1 MWEGNGCFFIDY
13 HLVYV
18 KQKYSSTF
26 NLNLMRGVSM
36 KTKLLGTAL
45 ALGLA
50 AAPIAAI
57 AGGVGG
63 GNASSNW
70 TIYGWQNWSYEFL
83 DFDDGTNNRNSSR
96 INNNAANIG
105 FAASLPTGMSLG
117 GQDVNV
123 NFQCEQFTFHNRFNG
138 FSDFCNRNSKIS
150 LSGSFGEIMF
160 GQWLLPH
167 NEMVAQWVD
176 PFYDAGADSH
186 TSIMGNVGG
195 AQGFFYNGS
204 FGASQAFNR
213 RQEEIVQYWSPNL
226 NGLTFRVATTNAATL
241 GSNGDNGPDAD
252 LDPRIWSTGVAY
264 DNTMANGNNIWLAAT
279 YEIHDE
285 WAAVQLGCDDSDDK
299 SWRLAG
305 RYIHQ
310 WGNGMSTQISAM
322 WEDIEYDIE
331 GCGGAIPLTG
341 VSDGSGNLEVERD
354 SWMVSGKQTFGNGFD
369 FRFSYMDGDELDCDN
384 GCTTDDDTDASAFNL
399 GLYYTMPAG
408 TELRVTYSEVDNEEN
423 AAYDFGIG
431 GSGVATGEDVEMFAF
446 GIVQWF

>member
-1 MWEGNGCFFIDY
+1 
-13 HLVYV
+13 
-18 KQKYSSTF
+18 
-26 NLNLMRGVSM
+26 M

-50 AAPIAAI
+50 APFAAT

-63 GNASSNW
+63 GNANSTW
-70 TIYGWQNWSYEFL
+70 TIYGWQNWSYELL
-83 DFDDGTNNRNSSR
+83 DYDQGGESRNSSR

-105 FAASLPTGMSLG
+105 FAASLDTGMSVG
-117 GQDVNV
+117 GAPMKV

-150 LSGSFGEIMF
+150 LSGTFGEIMF

-195 AQGFFYNGS
+195 NQAFFYNGS

-213 RQEEIVQYWSPNL
+213 RQEEIVQYWSPNM
-226 NGLTFRVATTNAATL
+226 NGLHFRIATTNAATTDD
-241 GSNGDNGPDAD
+241 NGDNLVVGTSGAD
-252 LDPRIWSTGVAY
+252 ELDPRIWSMGVAY
-264 DNTMANGNNIWLAAT
+264 ENTLANGNNIWLAAT
-279 YEIHDE
+279 YEVHDE

-322 WEDIEYDIE
+322 YEDLEYDHE
-331 GCGGAIPLTG
+331 GCVNGVDAMMNPTVGGILN
-341 VSDGSGNLEVERD
+341 GNHALAQNDRDVERD
-354 SWMVSGKQTFGNGFD
+354 AWMVSGKQTFGNGFD
-369 FRFSYMDGDELDCDN
+369 FRFSYMDGDELDCST
-384 GCTTDDDTDASAFNL
+384 CITEDDTDATAINL
-399 GLYYTMPAG
+399 GLFYTMPAG
-408 TELRVTYSEVDNEEN
+408 TELRVTYSEVDNEDN
-423 AAYDFGIG
+423 ASYDFGIG
-431 GSGVATGEDVEMFAF
+431 GSGVDSGEDVEMIAF

>member
-1 MWEGNGCFFIDY
+1 
-13 HLVYV
+13 
-18 KQKYSSTF
+18 
-26 NLNLMRGVSM
+26 M

-45 ALGLA
+45 ALSLA
-50 AAPIAAI
+50 APFAASA

-63 GNASSNW
+63 GNANSMW

-83 DFDDGTNNRNSSR
+83 DYDEAPSGESRNTSR

-105 FAASLPTGMSLG
+105 FAATLPTGLSMG
-117 GQDVNV
+117 GQDINV

-150 LSGSFGEIMF
+150 LSGTFGEIMF

-167 NEMVAQWVD
+167 NEAVAQWID

-226 NGLTFRVATTNAATL
+226 NGFQFRIATTNAATV
-241 GSNGDNGPDAD
+241 NDNSDNIVTGASGVDQ
-252 LDPRIWSTGVAY
+252 LDPRIWSMSAKYET
-264 DNTMANGNNIWLAAT
+264 TLANGDNVWVAAT
-279 YEIHDE
+279 YETHDE
-285 WAAVQLGCDDSDDK
+285 WAATQLGCDDSDDD
-299 SWRLAG
+299 SWRLAA
-305 RYIHQ
+305 RYIKQ
-310 WGNGMSTQISAM
+310 WGNGMSTWISAM
-322 WEDIEYDIE
+322 YEDLTYDIE
-331 GCGGAIPLTG
+331 GCVGAIPLTG
-341 VSDGSGNLEVERD
+341 VYDGSGSLDVDRD
-354 SWMVSGKQTFGNGFD
+354 AWMISGKQTFGNGFD
-369 FRFSYMDGDELDCDN
+369 FRFSYMDGDELDCST
-384 GCTTDDDTDASAFNL
+384 GCVTEDDTEGTAFNL
-399 GLYYTMPAG
+399 GVFYTMPAG
-408 TELRVTYSEVDNEEN
+408 TELRVTYSEVDNDDN

-431 GSGVATGEDVEMFAF
+431 GSGVISGEDVEMFAF

>member
-1 MWEGNGCFFIDY
+1 M
-13 HLVYV
+13 
-18 KQKYSSTF
+18 
-26 NLNLMRGVSM
+26 
-36 KTKLLGTAL
+36 
-45 ALGLA
+45 
-50 AAPIAAI
+50 
-57 AGGVGG
+57 GGVGG
-63 GNASSNW
+63 GNANSNW
-70 TIYGWQNWSYEFL
+70 TIYGWQNWSYELL
-83 DFDDGTNNRNSSR
+83 DYEDGATGENRNSSR

-105 FAASLPTGMSLG
+105 FAASITNWYYLLG

-186 TSIMGNVGG
+186 TSIMGNIGG
-195 AQGFFYNGS
+195 AQSFFYNGS

-226 NGLTFRVATTNAATL
+226 NGLSFRVATTNAATT
-241 GSNGDNGPDAD
+241 GSNGDNLVTGASGAD
-252 LDPRIWSTGVAY
+252 ELDPRIWSMGVAY
-264 DNTMANGNNIWLAAT
+264 ENTMASGNNIWLAAT
-279 YEIHDE
+279 YETHDE
-285 WAAVQLGCDDSDDK
+285 WAATQLGCDDSDDT
-299 SWRLAG
+299 SWRIAG

-310 WGNGMSTQISAM
+310 WGGGMSTQISAM

-331 GCGGAIPLTG
+331 GCVGTIPLTG
-341 VSDGSGNLEVERD
+341 VYDGSGSLDVDRD
-354 SWMVSGKQTFGNGFD
+354 SWMISGKQTFGNGFD
-369 FRFSYMDGDELDCDN
+369 VRISYMDGDELDCDT
-384 GCTTDDDTDASAFNL
+384 GCTTDDDTDASAFNV
-399 GLYYTMPAG
+399 GLFYTMPAG
-408 TELRVTYSEVDNEEN
+408 TELRVTYSEVDNEDN

-431 GSGVATGEDVEMFAF
+431 GSGVASGEDAEMIGF